1 MIWIMREI
9 RWLGR
14 MEALKQL
21 EEPKEANSEET
32 FESMLKKKKK
42 EITRKEL
49 IAKEGKKDE

>member
-1 MIWIMREI
+1 
-9 RWLGR
+9 

>member
-21 EEPKEANSEET
+21 EESKEANSEET
-32 FESMLKKKKK
+32 FESMVKKKKK
-42 EITRKEL
+42 KRSY
-49 IAKEGKKDE
+49 KKRVNS

>member
-42 EITRKEL
+42 RNY
-49 IAKEGKKDE
+49 KKRVNS